1 VLASEIEALASS
13 VIKPDRPGNSIQ
25 VPVDPGPG
33 LVRATQKTGARKK
46 SARPGLIR
54 VTWPNPGE
62 TRNIYSNSPVSA
74 NLEKQKES

>member
-1 VLASEIEALASS
+1 VLASEIEVLASEIETLASS

-46 SARPGLIR
+46 
-54 VTWPNPGE
+54 
-62 TRNIYSNSPVSA
+62 
-74 NLEKQKES
+74 